1 MIEPMY
7 EKLILPEDAQRILC
21 AVSGGA
27 DSVCLLHLL
36 AALAPQRGFALCAA
50 HYEHGLR
57 GKESLRDA
65 EFVEQICRG
74 LGVELVTEHG
84 DVSGYAAEHGMG
96 TEEAARELRYA
107 FLQRAAE
114 RLNCDYI
121 ATAHNADDNAE
132 TMLFNL
138 ARGTGTKGLQG
149 IPYRRGNII
158 RPLLN
163 VTRAEIEQ
171 FLSENGIE
179 HVEDS
184 TNASDDYSRNLIR
197 HRVVPVLRGIN
208 PGFANAAART
218 AELLAQDDDFITGT
232 ARDFIGH
239 EFDGESMSAEA
250 LSKLHVAVAS
260 RVVRLLWDRSL
271 SRGHVE
277 AVLAL
282 ADGNGLAFAD
292 VPGGRIR
299 REQGRLYFEEAA
311 ATVPEHVSIPERA
324 IVLGETLHVPEAGI
338 KISTFFAKY
347 SEEVYCLF
355 KTYCLKCESIC
366 GSLVCTGRR
375 PGDRLSLAERGC
387 TKTLKQL
394 FTEKHMTQ
402 RERDM
407 TVVLRDDRGVVA
419 ALGLGVDKRVRP
431 QAGDR
436 VLCIRIENE
445 KEEK

>member
-36 AALAPQRGFALCAA
+36 AALAPQRGFSLCAA

-57 GKESLRDA
+57 GEESLRDA
-65 EFVEQICRG
+65 EFVSELCRELQI
-74 LGVELVTEHG
+74 ELVTEHG
-84 DVSGYAAEHGMG
+84 DVPAYAAKHGMG
-96 TEEAARELRYA
+96 TEEAARERRYD
-107 FLQRAAE
+107 FLQRAAGAMH
-114 RLNCDYI
+114 CDYI

-138 ARGTGTKGLQG
+138 ARGTGGKGLQG
-149 IPYRRGNII
+149 IPHWRGNII
-158 RPLLN
+158 RPLLH

-171 FLSENGIE
+171 FLNENGIA

-197 HRVVPVLRGIN
+197 HRVMPVLRGIN
-208 PGFANAAART
+208 PSFAHAAART

-232 ARDFIGH
+232 AQEFIKR
-239 EFDGESMSAEA
+239 EFDGDSVSARG
-250 LSKLHVAVAS
+250 LSRLHPAVSS
-260 RVVRLLWDRSL
+260 RVVRLLWDKSL

-282 ADGNGLAFAD
+282 SHGSGLAYAA
-292 VPGGRIR
+292 VPGGRVR
-299 REQGRLYFEEAA
+299 REQGRLYFEKAA
-311 ATVPEHVSIPERA
+311 ATVPERVSIPERPL
-324 IVLGETLHVPEAGI
+324 IPGETLCVPEAGV
-338 KISTFFAKY
+338 KISAFFTEY
-347 SEEVYCLF
+347 SEEIYCLF
-355 KTYCLKCESIC
+355 KTYCLKCESIY

-407 TVVLRDDRGVVA
+407 TVVLRDDKGVVA

-431 QAGDR
+431 QPGDT
-436 VLCIRIENE
+436 VLCIKIENE